1 MLFFVAFDRSDFNHM
16 VLFRQLAAGN
26 LLRVVRKLDPFAKED
41 ESVFLNAIS
50 NGNVELANL
59 ILDKAIKLN
68 PLGLLRCS
76 RYYFDRQ
83 DALLTAV
90 NRVTDLEMAWR
101 IRRILDNQMAHEG
114 LVVFLTISGLVL
126 GAISCAINFSS

>member
-90 NRVTDLEMAWR
+90 TDLEMAWR
-101 IRRILDNQMAHEG
+101 IRRILANQMAYEG